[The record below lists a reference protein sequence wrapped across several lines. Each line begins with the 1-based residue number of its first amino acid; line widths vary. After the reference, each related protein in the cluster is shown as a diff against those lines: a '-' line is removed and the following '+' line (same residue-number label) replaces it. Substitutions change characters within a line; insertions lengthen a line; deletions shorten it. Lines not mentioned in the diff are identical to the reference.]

1 MRFIYLIVFLFSIS
15 LANSQDYYRFKS
27 DFVIKSK
34 TPEGKQ
40 QLTVGKVYY
49 DKNIKKII
57 FDITFPE
64 KEIWVQK
71 DTTLYK
77 IVNNSI
83 VEEQNTPNI
92 AEFTIYHLIL
102 NGNLTD
108 YGLKNTKFKI
118 TDVEKAGKS
127 IISTWEPPEELKDK
141 IGPILMQNT
150 NQQLTGI
157 VFKNPEG
164 EIISRQ
170 FIRNYL
176 QIKGLSVPQ
185 EIINEVHIEGKKY
198 YEITDFSN
206 TVINEFTDEEKYD
219 YKIP

>member
-1 MRFIYLIVFLFSIS
+1 MRFIYFFVLLFLFSS
-15 LANSQDYYRFKS
+15 AEAQDYYRFKS

-57 FDITFPE
+57 FKISFPE

-77 IVNNSI
+77 IVDNS
-83 VEEQNTPNI
+83 VVDKQNTPNI
-92 AEFTIYHLIL
+92 TEFTVYHLIL
-102 NGNLTD
+102 NGNLAD

-118 TDVEKAGKS
+118 TDVEKAGKN
-127 IISTWEPPEELKDK
+127 IISTWEPPDELKDK

-157 VFKNPEG
+157 VFQNTEG
-164 EIISRQ
+164 EVISRQ
-170 FIRNYL
+170 FLRNYIR
-176 QIKGLSVPQ
+176 IKGLSVPQ
-185 EIINEVHIEGKKY
+185 EIINEAHIDGKKY

-206 TVINEFTDEEKYD
+206 TVINEFTDDQNYD

>member
-15 LANSQDYYRFKS
+15 FAHSQDYYRFKS